1 MTTTPAPSLTT
12 FALTGSTVGPFAT
25 GWTYAEAA
33 DVRAS
38 LGLTTGAEAPLTL
51 TTDFTVTGATPLT
64 TGGTVTLSVAL
75 VPLGGWPEGARL
87 ILRRRTARRQAT
99 AFPDTE
105 GHKPR
110 ATEAGFD
117 KAMRIAQEDR
127 DDLDR
132 AVLAPA
138 GEGGLILP
146 MAAARAGR
154 FLTFDADGRPVAS
167 VRPEDFTALDKA
179 SVRLD
184 NLTAGALEALLVAA
198 SGGNTAR
205 PLATLLGL
213 YASPEKYGAVSGTI
227 SAAQA
232 LVNTVRLRT
241 ALNSGEII
249 DGGGRTYCINGELR
263 PSGGFR
269 GLRNLKLRQLS
280 TDVTLEKNFLID
292 GLSDFDID
300 GLEVDVN
307 GLLQTPG
314 FSAASGIQISNCTRF
329 STTRLKVRRGG
340 AISGIIFAFCS
351 DFTSTDDGAR
361 DFVTAVY
368 ATQPPDDLIQGV
380 WFAEC
385 SRFVATRPY
394 GINLL
399 ANWVGRP
406 AVFRQWSRG
415 IAMAGCRDGEV
426 VAPRASDVDQG
437 IDVTGGAG
445 NRRILILA
453 PVISDVGSW
462 GVKFAN
468 HNYDCQVIGGTVNR
482 AGAAGYVVSTVDNTG
497 DPQVQRIAFIGCQ
510 VFDPGFNGLHSTG
523 AGFRVIRHSSAGA
536 GRPSGVKFQ
545 GCRAIDT
552 QAVKTMSRGFWQY
565 VDDPTNGVLPW
576 VNTPGVEQNEV
587 DESCSSV
594 GHTLASRDGFA
605 TSDRFS
611 TSWALTGV
619 GNLSPDMPNG
629 TWTDIPFATEVRDL
643 ADLHSAGQPAFVTVK
658 VSGLY
663 LVRARVT
670 FANNATG
677 WRGARFLVNGAE
689 FGRIRRP
696 SAGAS
701 DNTEL
706 VINELVWINVG
717 EVVRVQGA
725 HAAGAALAVPLSDC
739 TFTGTL
745 ISRNPY

>member
-1 MTTTPAPSLTT
+1 MAALPENDRIAGPFIAIAGQTDFPADFPLIDAGGLRVRRERAGVATVLSGAAVTPVAPSDGGFTARLASPAQDGDRYWVYSELAAARLRQHTPNGAVRSVT
-12 FALTGSTVGPFAT
+12 LEDDATELQAQLQEHRRDLARALTVPPGVAG
-25 GWTYAEAA
+25 G
-33 DVRAS
+33 
-38 LGLTTGAEAPLTL
+38 EAPWRPGDGDRFLVIGADGRL
-51 TTDFTVTGATPLT
+51 KAVVRPQDFTV
-64 TGGTVTLSVAL
+64 
-75 VPLGGWPEGARL
+75 
-87 ILRRRTARRQAT
+87 
-99 AFPDTE
+99 
-105 GHKPR
+105 
-110 ATEAGFD
+110 
-117 KAMRIAQEDR
+117 
-127 DDLDR
+127 
-132 AVLAPA
+132 
-138 GEGGLILP
+138 
-146 MAAARAGR
+146 
-154 FLTFDADGRPVAS
+154 
-167 VRPEDFTALDKA
+167 LDKA

-184 NLTAGALEALLVAA
+184 NLTDGAMEALLVAA
-198 SGGNTAR
+198 SGGDTAR

-300 GLEVDVN
+300 GLDVDVN

-314 FSAASGIQISNCTRF
+314 FAAASGIQISNCSRF
-329 STTRLKVRRGG
+329 STTRMKVRRGG

-368 ATQPPDDLIQGV
+368 ALQPPDDLIQGV

-394 GINLL
+394 GVNLL

-426 VAPRASDVDQG
+426 VSPRASDVDQG
-437 IDVTGGAG
+437 IDVSGGAG

-468 HNYDCQVIGGTVNR
+468 HNYDCQVIGGTVSR
-482 AGAAGYVVSTVDNTG
+482 AGAAGYVVSTANNTG

-536 GRPSGVKFQ
+536 SRPSGVKFI

-552 QAVKTMSRGFWQY
+552 QAVKTMSRGYWQY
-565 VDDPTNGVLPW
+565 VDDPVGGVQPW

-587 DESCSSV
+587 DDSCSSV
-594 GHTLASRDGFA
+594 GHTLTSRDGFA

-629 TWTDIPFATEVRDL
+629 AWTDIPFATEVRDL
-643 ADLHSAGQPAFVTVK
+643 ADLHSAAQPAFITVK

-663 LVRARVT
+663 LVRARIC
-670 FANNATG
+670 FASSAIG

-689 FGRIRRP
+689 FGRIRTL
-696 SAGAS
+696 SSGAS

-706 VINELVWINVG
+706 VINEVVWINVG

-725 HAAGAALAVPLSDC
+725 HANGVALGVPLSDC
-739 TFTGTL
+739 TFTGAL
-745 ISRNPY
+745 ISRSPY